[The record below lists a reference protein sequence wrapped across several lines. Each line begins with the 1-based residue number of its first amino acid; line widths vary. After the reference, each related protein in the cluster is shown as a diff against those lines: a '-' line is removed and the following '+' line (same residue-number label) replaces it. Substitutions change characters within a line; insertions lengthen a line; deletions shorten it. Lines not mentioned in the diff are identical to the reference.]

1 MAPLYYNKV
10 RGLMSYANK
19 KAQDLL
25 HTPEGVRDSYG
36 RENTAKQAA
45 LEEISKKIHLYGYED
60 IQTPSFEYFDV
71 FGSEIGTTPS
81 RELYKFFDKE
91 GNTLVLRPDFTPSVA
106 RCAAKYY
113 MEEKRPL
120 RFCYQGNTFCNTSD
134 LQGKLKETTQIGA
147 ELMNDG
153 GIEADGEMIAML
165 SECLLSA
172 GLTKFQ
178 ISVGN
183 VEYFKGICEYL
194 HMDPALEMALRDE
207 ISQKNYFAAE
217 DLLKSE
223 GFSKPERDLFLQI
236 RDFMETAEDLRKAA
250 ETAPND
256 RAFRAV
262 RRLID
267 VWEVVDAYGL
277 SKYVSFDLSL
287 LSKYHYYTGIIFK
300 GYTYGTGEPIAS
312 GGRYDQLLSY
322 FGKRAPA
329 IGLMISIDPLLE
341 AMRRQHLQ
349 DVREPE
355 IHKIYYNKGNYKSAL
370 KTARMSRMAGFP
382 TVLLPEP
389 ETGGSD
395 ETASGA
401 GEL

>member
-1 MAPLYYNKV
+1 MN
-10 RGLMSYANK
+10 YANK

-45 LEEISKKIHLYGYED
+45 LEEISKKIHLYGYKD
-60 IQTPSFEYFDV
+60 IQPPSFEYFDV
-71 FGSEIGTTPS
+71 FSNEIGTTPS

-106 RCAAKYY
+106 RCAAKYF

-165 SECLLSA
+165 IECLLSA
-172 GLTKFQ
+172 GLTEFQ

-194 HMDPALEMALRDE
+194 DMEPALEAALRDE

-223 GFSKPERDLFLQI
+223 GFTKAQRDLFLQI
-236 RDFMETAEDLRKAA
+236 RDFMDTAEDLGKAA
-250 ETAPND
+250 QTAPND
-256 RAFRAV
+256 RAFSAV
-262 RRLID
+262 KRLID

-277 SKYVSFDLSL
+277 SRYVSFDLSL

-322 FGKRAPA
+322 FGKKAPA
-329 IGLMISIDPLLE
+329 IGLMISIDPLME
-341 AMRRQHLQ
+341 AMRRQHIQ
-349 DVREPE
+349 DVNEPE
-355 IHKIYYNKGNYKSAL
+355 IRRIYYNKENYRSAL
-370 KTARMSRMAGFP
+370 KTARMSRIAGFP
-382 TVLLPEP
+382 TALLPEP
-389 ETGGSD
+389 EK
-395 ETASGA
+395 AGA
-401 GEL
+401 E

>member
-1 MAPLYYNKV
+1 MNYPN
-10 RGLMSYANK
+10 R

-36 RENTAKQAA
+36 RENTAKRAA
-45 LEEISKKIHLYGYED
+45 IEKIAEQIRLYGYED
-60 IQTPSFEYFDV
+60 LQTPSFEYFDV
-71 FGSEIGTTPS
+71 FSNEIGTTPS
-81 RELYKFFDKE
+81 KELYKFFDKE

-106 RCAAKYY
+106 RCAAKYF

-153 GIEADGEMIAML
+153 GIEADGEMLAML
-165 SECLLSA
+165 IECLLAA
-172 GLTKFQ
+172 GLTEFQ

-183 VEYFKGICEYL
+183 VEYFKGVCEHL
-194 HMDPALEMALRDE
+194 RIGPDLETALRDE

-217 DLLKSE
+217 DLLKNE
-223 GFSKPERDLFLQI
+223 GFSKSQRDLFLQF
-236 RDFMETAEDLRKAA
+236 RDFMDTEEDLRKAA
-250 ETAPND
+250 QAAPNE
-256 RAFRAV
+256 RTLKAV
-262 RRLID
+262 QRLID
-267 VWEVVDAYGL
+267 VREAVEAYGL
-277 SKYVSFDLSL
+277 SRYISFDLSL

-329 IGLMISIDPLLE
+329 IGLMISIDPLME
-341 AMRRQHLQ
+341 AMRRQHIGA
-349 DVREPE
+349 VEEPE
-355 IHKIYYNKGNYKSAL
+355 IHRIYYSEDNYRSAL
-370 KTARMSRMAGFP
+370 KTARMSRLAGFR
-382 TVLLPEP
+382 TVLLPESCR
-389 ETGGSD
+389 EDKG
-395 ETASGA
+395 
-401 GEL
+401 

>member
-1 MAPLYYNKV
+1 MN
-10 RGLMSYANK
+10 YANK

-45 LEEISKKIHLYGYED
+45 LEEISKKIHLYGYKD
-60 IQTPSFEYFDV
+60 IQPPSFEYFDV
-71 FGSEIGTTPS
+71 FSNEIGTTPS

-106 RCAAKYY
+106 RCAAKYF

-165 SECLLSA
+165 IECLLSA
-172 GLTKFQ
+172 GLTEFQ

-194 HMDPALEMALRDE
+194 DMEPALEAALRDE

-223 GFSKPERDLFLQI
+223 GFTKSQRDLFLQI
-236 RDFMETAEDLRKAA
+236 RDFMDTAEDLGKAA
-250 ETAPND
+250 QTAPND
-256 RAFRAV
+256 RAFSAV
-262 RRLID
+262 KRLID

-277 SKYVSFDLSL
+277 SRYVSFDLSL

-322 FGKRAPA
+322 FGKKAPA
-329 IGLMISIDPLLE
+329 IGLMISIDPLME
-341 AMRRQHLQ
+341 AMRRQHIQ
-349 DVREPE
+349 DVNEPE
-355 IHKIYYNKGNYKSAL
+355 IRRIYYNKENYRSAL
-370 KTARMSRMAGFP
+370 KTARMSRIAGFP
-382 TVLLPEP
+382 TALLPEP
-389 ETGGSD
+389 EK
-395 ETASGA
+395 A
-401 GEL
+401 GVE

>member
-1 MAPLYYNKV
+1 MN
-10 RGLMSYANK
+10 YANK

-45 LEEISKKIHLYGYED
+45 LEEISKKIHLYGYKD
-60 IQTPSFEYFDV
+60 IQPPSFEYFDV
-71 FGSEIGTTPS
+71 FSNEIGTTPS

-106 RCAAKYY
+106 RCAAKYF

-165 SECLLSA
+165 IECLLSA
-172 GLTKFQ
+172 GLTEFQ

-194 HMDPALEMALRDE
+194 DMEPALEAALRDE

-223 GFSKPERDLFLQI
+223 GFTKAQRDLFLQI
-236 RDFMETAEDLRKAA
+236 RDFMDTAEDLGKAA
-250 ETAPND
+250 QTAPND
-256 RAFRAV
+256 RAFSAV
-262 RRLID
+262 KRLID

-277 SKYVSFDLSL
+277 SRYVSFDLSL

-322 FGKRAPA
+322 FGKKAPA
-329 IGLMISIDPLLE
+329 IGLMISIDPLME
-341 AMRRQHLQ
+341 AMRRQHIQ
-349 DVREPE
+349 DVNDPE
-355 IHKIYYNKGNYKSAL
+355 IRRIYYNKENYRSAL
-370 KTARMSRMAGFP
+370 KTARMSRIAGFP
-382 TVLLPEP
+382 TALLPEP
-389 ETGGSD
+389 EK
-395 ETASGA
+395 AGA
-401 GEL
+401 E

>member
-1 MAPLYYNKV
+1 MND
-10 RGLMSYANK
+10 ANK

-45 LEEISKKIHLYGYED
+45 LEEISKKIHLYGYKD
-60 IQTPSFEYFDV
+60 IQPPSFEYFDV
-71 FGSEIGTTPS
+71 FSNEIGTTPS

-106 RCAAKYY
+106 RCAAKYF

-165 SECLLSA
+165 IECLLSA
-172 GLTKFQ
+172 GLTEFQ

-194 HMDPALEMALRDE
+194 DMEPALEAALRDE

-223 GFSKPERDLFLQI
+223 GYTKAQRDLFLQI
-236 RDFMETAEDLRKAA
+236 RDFMDTAEDLGKAA
-250 ETAPND
+250 QTAPNE
-256 RAFRAV
+256 RAFSAV
-262 RRLID
+262 KRLID

-277 SKYVSFDLSL
+277 SRYVSFDLSL

-322 FGKRAPA
+322 FGKKAPA
-329 IGLMISIDPLLE
+329 IGLMISIDPLME
-341 AMRRQHLQ
+341 AMRRQHIQ
-349 DVREPE
+349 DVNEPE
-355 IHKIYYNKGNYKSAL
+355 IRRIYYNKENYRSAL
-370 KTARMSRMAGFP
+370 KTARMSRIAGFP
-382 TVLLPEP
+382 TALLPEP
-389 ETGGSD
+389 EK
-395 ETASGA
+395 AGA
-401 GEL
+401 E

>member
-1 MAPLYYNKV
+1 MN
-10 RGLMSYANK
+10 YANK

-45 LEEISKKIHLYGYED
+45 LEEISKKIHLYGYKD
-60 IQTPSFEYFDV
+60 IQPPSFEYFDV
-71 FGSEIGTTPS
+71 FSNEIGTTPS

-106 RCAAKYY
+106 RCAAKYF

-165 SECLLSA
+165 IECLLSA
-172 GLTKFQ
+172 GLTEFQ

-194 HMDPALEMALRDE
+194 DMEPALEAALRDE

-223 GFSKPERDLFLQI
+223 GYTKAQRDLFLQI
-236 RDFMETAEDLRKAA
+236 RDVMDTAEDLGKAA
-250 ETAPND
+250 QTAPNE
-256 RAFRAV
+256 RAFSAV
-262 RRLID
+262 KRLID

-277 SKYVSFDLSL
+277 SRYVSFDLSL

-322 FGKRAPA
+322 FGKKAPA
-329 IGLMISIDPLLE
+329 IGLMISIDPLME
-341 AMRRQHLQ
+341 AMRRQHIQ
-349 DVREPE
+349 DVSEPE
-355 IHKIYYNKGNYKSAL
+355 IRRIYYNKENYRSAL
-370 KTARMSRMAGFP
+370 KTARMSRIAGFP
-382 TVLLPEP
+382 TALLPEP
-389 ETGGSD
+389 EK
-395 ETASGA
+395 AGA
-401 GEL
+401 E

>member
-1 MAPLYYNKV
+1 
-10 RGLMSYANK
+10 MSYANK

-45 LEEISKKIHLYGYED
+45 LEEISKKIHLYGYRD

-71 FGSEIGTTPS
+71 FSNEIGTTPS

-106 RCAAKYY
+106 RCAAKYF

-165 SECLLSA
+165 IECLLSA
-172 GLTKFQ
+172 GLTEFQ

-194 HMDPALEMALRDE
+194 HMDPALEAALRDE

-223 GFSKPERDLFLQI
+223 GFTKAERDLFLQI
-236 RDFMETAEDLRKAA
+236 RDFMDTAEDLRKAA
-250 ETAPND
+250 QTAPNE
-256 RAFRAV
+256 RAFGAV
-262 RRLID
+262 KRLID

-322 FGKRAPA
+322 FGKKAPA
-329 IGLMISIDPLLE
+329 IGLMISIDPLME
-341 AMRRQHLQ
+341 AMRRQHLE
-349 DVREPE
+349 DVEEPVVR
-355 IHKIYYNKGNYKSAL
+355 KIYYNEKNYKSAL
-370 KTARMSRMAGFP
+370 KTARMSRIAGFP
-382 TVLLPEP
+382 TALLPEP
-389 ETGGSD
+389 EN
-395 ETASGA
+395 
-401 GEL
+401 GEAEEQT